1 VAFFFACDLSDRSAG
16 WRDLANWIWTT
27 VIDICGGSH
36 NIVANWIWSHAVEAK
51 TGAPHNRQVCI
62 MELLEKIRIA

>member
-1 VAFFFACDLSDRSAG
+1 MTMNAASFATLENAALSMD
-16 WRDLANWIWTT
+16 WNT

-36 NIVANWIWSHAVEAK
+36 NIVANWIWGHAVEAK
-51 TGAPHNRQVCI
+51 CGAPHNRQVFI